1 MIERRSYSKCYQNVL
16 ISYQESRF
24 GIVHNFCYSMY
35 DNYFHQIDVK
45 MYKNFNIKVQ
55 KVFSVSNIKYS
66 SMNNTLKTASYC
78 KV

>member
-1 MIERRSYSKCYQNVL
+1 MIERRSYLNVIKMSRYL
-16 ISYQESRF
+16 IRNLGLGLY
-24 GIVHNFCYSMY
+24 NFCYSMY